1 MQQISPNAKIH
12 PTAIIGPNVTIEGD
26 VEIGPYCLIGL
37 PAEKK
42 GATEDKG
49 VDIKQGAKLFGHCT
63 IDSGTERATTIGEDV
78 WLMKGAHVGHD
89 AIIGANCVLSCHCAI
104 GGHVVLSENCNI
116 ALNSSVHQYL
126 ELPEGTRSEEHTSE
140 LQSRLHLV
148 CRLLLEKKKK
158 KDNNKQKKK
167 KHTKHD
173 NTM

>member
-12 PTAIIGPNVTIEGD
+12 PTAIIGPNVIIEGD

-63 IDSGTERATTIGEDV
+63 IDSGTERATIIGEDV

-126 ELPEGTRSEEHTSE
+126 ELPEGTMLGMNSCLTKKAQMQPFEIWAGVPARRIKTNEV
-140 LQSRLHLV
+140 LLNRLKL
-148 CRLLLEKKKK
+148 
-158 KDNNKQKKK
+158 
-167 KHTKHD
+167 
-173 NTM
+173 